1 MADIH
6 DARDEATE
14 RLNTALR
21 RLDAATETLNNEA
34 FNCRVNMKL
43 LRADNEPRS
52 DFMLRLHASI
62 NEVHHA
68 TKRAWDAFNEMD
80 SAARN
85 WSVLH
90 NKPYKLDLIA
100 YYNQPSGV

>member
-1 MADIH
+1 MTDIEL
-6 DARDEATE
+6 ARVEATE
-14 RLNTALR
+14 RLNLALR
-21 RLDAATETLNNEA
+21 RLDAATETLTTES

-43 LRADNEPRS
+43 LRSENEPSS

-68 TKRAWDAFNEMD
+68 TKRAWDAFNDVD

-90 NKPYKLDLIA
+90 NKPYKLDLVV
-100 YYNQPSGV
+100 YYNQASGV